1 MAAYGPTDA
10 FANGLNQ
17 SVRPARQM
25 HSMRQPPRSYD
36 APYGTMNSSRF
47 GGDMSTT
54 GSMRYDAAR
63 EAFNQ
68 GGMNPPPV
76 GNPAFP
82 FDMNTAHTWN
92 GPPAAQMQGFGMN
105 GMDSFGGP
113 RNLRPARARADM
125 QGVSRKP
132 GFKLV

>member
-1 MAAYGPTDA
+1 MAAYGTTDA
-10 FANGLNQ
+10 FANDLNQ
-17 SVRPARQM
+17 SVRPPRQM
-25 HSMRQPPRSYD
+25 HSMRQPPRPYD

-47 GGDMSTT
+47 AGDT

-82 FDMNTAHTWN
+82 FDMSNAHTWN

-113 RNLRPARARADM
+113 RHLRQARARADL
-125 QGVSRKP
+125 QGVSYGA
-132 GFKLV
+132 GFISL